1 MNEFETKIISYLEE
15 KLKKIKNN
23 NYLVL
28 FNDLEKQYKPKEL
41 IACYCYILKTKTDV
55 KLLDAT
61 IRQVNKKKYIDVFP
75 SLIDFILK
83 PTKDNNVGN
92 VKVLAIKTISNYKN
106 KKALNAL
113 LFCLDDKNS
122 NYRIRFAAAEAIG
135 RIGDRNAFEHL
146 EKIVCDEEEKSTYV
160 KESAV
165 IALGMLGDSR
175 AIDVFD
181 SIMNTKQIFQ
191 EKFTILKERIIE
203 AMSKLDVGKNQKAI
217 EILKTSLLDS
227 SPQIRINAIEVLMN
241 SNISE
246 NYKLIYDRLKFDSD
260 LEVRKNALV
269 ALYNISDVSI
279 LNEVVQGD
287 FDMELKDYA
296 KQIIEK
302 YEE

>member
-41 IACYCYILKTKTDV
+41 IACYCYILKTKTDA

-83 PTKDNNVGN
+83 PTKDNSVGN

-181 SIMNTKQIFQ
+181 SIMNTKQVFQ

-203 AMSKLDVGKNQKAI
+203 AMSKLDVGKNQKAV

-279 LNEVVQGD
+279 LNEVAQGD